1 MWFFASIGSTPST
14 PGRNAGS
21 IPRRATTTRSR
32 HGSCEAGSR
41 RRATRAAGSI
51 DSTRDRAED
60 GYVRS
65 PRVPASAWL
74 ALMLAIALAATGCS
88 SAKRKSSVPIDSRP
102 TPAQPSAADSARTAK
117 PAPMSQKTKTT
128 AAQRIAADTLE
139 VRKALR
145 ECQGV
150 KLLPDQEGIVDSA
163 NALLVRVRDAIA
175 KGDLASAE
183 SRARQARQMTASLR
197 CK

>member
-1 MWFFASIGSTPST
+1 MSSI
-14 PGRNAGS
+14 
-21 IPRRATTTRSR
+21 
-32 HGSCEAGSR
+32 
-41 RRATRAAGSI
+41 
-51 DSTRDRAED
+51 RDRAGD
-60 GYVRS
+60 GCVVS

-88 SAKRKSSVPIDSRP
+88 SSAKRKSSVPIDERP
-102 TPAQPSAADSARTAK
+102 TPVQPSAVDSAATAK

-145 ECQGV
+145 DCQGV

-163 NALLVRVRDAIA
+163 NALMVRVRDAIA